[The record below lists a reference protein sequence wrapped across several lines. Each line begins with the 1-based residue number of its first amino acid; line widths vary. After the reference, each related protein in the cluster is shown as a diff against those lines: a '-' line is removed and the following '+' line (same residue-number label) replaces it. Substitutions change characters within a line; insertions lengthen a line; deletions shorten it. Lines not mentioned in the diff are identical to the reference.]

1 MIRVLVEAVG
11 GIRRAPLLSGTAALM
26 IGLAFFVL
34 GIFGLA
40 VHNLNVQLGAVAEEM
55 EVVLFLSDDAS
66 TDEIDRIRDEIGAR
80 TEVTGVEFVSKEDAR
95 RRALEDFPGFEDVF
109 GSLDGANPLPRS
121 LEISIR
127 PGDGAAAAAD
137 RVRAVAL
144 AYPLVEDADQGDD
157 LIAALSEL
165 RSLAAVAAAALGV
178 VLSVVAALITASAL
192 RVVIFSRRD
201 EIYVMRLVGARDR
214 FVRSPFLVEGA
225 LVGITGGGLAFL
237 LTWGAYQ
244 ATLRLLFPLEW
255 MAVEWAA
262 GGLAASTVFGVA
274 SSLIAIRGRLEE
286 PAS

>member
-95 RRALEDFPGFEDVF
+95 RRALEDFPGFEDIF

-127 PGDGAAAAAD
+127 PGDGAAAAD

-225 LVGITGGGLAFL
+225 LVGITGGGLAVL

-262 GGLAASTVFGVA
+262 GGLAASAVFGVA